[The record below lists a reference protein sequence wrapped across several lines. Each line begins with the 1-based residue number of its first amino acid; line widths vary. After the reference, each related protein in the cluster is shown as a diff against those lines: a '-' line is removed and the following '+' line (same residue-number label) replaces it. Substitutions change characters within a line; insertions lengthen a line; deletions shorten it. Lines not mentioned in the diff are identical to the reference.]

1 MTLKHRNLFKNIYF
15 IVGLSIII
23 LTGALLA
30 NYYMF
35 KAHQFGHPD
44 LGQFG
49 DLYGGV
55 LGTIVSAI
63 TLIYLIVTVDEI
75 KTQNKYIRKQIEQ
88 SDFMML
94 LHNYHEIIEDLDF
107 EIKDENNIC
116 KEINGRE
123 ALKEI
128 LENHNELYQI
138 KHIVK
143 TAVYILKFPKNNNI
157 DNHFE
162 STPQKYFQEIFIPT
176 LSDSE
181 KMAILKI
188 EYNSSIQ
195 ATDNLEE
202 EFENFVSRL

>member
-1 MTLKHRNLFKNIYF
+1 MNLKHRNLFSNIYF

-23 LTGALLA
+23 LVGALLF

-35 KAHQFGHPD
+35 KAHQFGHSD

-94 LHNYHEIIEDLDF
+94 LHNYHEIIEDLDC
-107 EIKDENNIC
+107 EIKDENNNT
-116 KEINGRE
+116 KEVNGRE
-123 ALKEI
+123 AIKAILKSPNFDETHM
-128 LENHNELYQI
+128 LN
-138 KHIVK
+138 HIVE
-143 TAVYILKFPKNNNI
+143 TAVYILRFPPKNI
-157 DNHFE
+157 DIGGYE
-162 STPQKYFQEIFIPT
+162 AKR
-176 LSDSE
+176 
-181 KMAILKI
+181 I
-188 EYNSSIQ
+188 EYNQ
-195 ATDNLEE
+195 AFITTLSESEKIAILRLKKNDRTINSPEG
-202 EFENFVSRL
+202 FESFVATL